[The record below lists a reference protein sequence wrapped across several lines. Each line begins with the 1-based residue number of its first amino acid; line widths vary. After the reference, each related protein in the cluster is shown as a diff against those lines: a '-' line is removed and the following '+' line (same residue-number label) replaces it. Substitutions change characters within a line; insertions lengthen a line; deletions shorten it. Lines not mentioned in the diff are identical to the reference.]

1 MAHKTE
7 DTGKYSELIARAA
20 LLASGWQ
27 AVSTSETEEAFDIS
41 AKDPLSGEWKTF
53 QVETIIVREKRGGKR
68 IVQARKNDGTPYTLD
83 EVDYFIGVEVGTGPA
98 PAVWMFENREL
109 TEYWGPQSK
118 EGKRWVRMDL
128 AFSREDVEFAK
139 INESE
144 AV

>member
-20 LLASGWQ
+20 LLATGWQ

-41 AKDPLSGEWKTF
+41 AKNPVSGEWKTF
-53 QVETIIVREKRGGKR
+53 QVKTIYVREDRGGAR
-68 IVQARKNDGTPYTLD
+68 VVQARKSDGTPYRCD
-83 EVDYFIGVEVGTGPA
+83 EVDYFIGVEIGREPV
-98 PAVWMFENREL
+98 PAVWMFDNREQ

-128 AFSREDVEFAK
+128 AFSREDI
-139 INESE
+139 INEAE

>member
-53 QVETIIVREKRGGKR
+53 QVKTIIVREKRGGKR
-68 IVQARKNDGTPYTLD
+68 VVQARKNDGTPYTLD

-98 PAVWMFENREL
+98 ARRLDVRESRADRILGSAVEGRQAMGTDGL
-109 TEYWGPQSK
+109 GVQSRRRRVY
-118 EGKRWVRMDL
+118 G
-128 AFSREDVEFAK
+128 
-139 INESE
+139 N
-144 AV
+144 

>member
-1 MAHKTE
+1 MAHKAE

-53 QVETIIVREKRGGKR
+53 QVKTIYDRKKRGSL
-68 IVQARKNDGTPYTLD
+68 IVQARKSDRTPYKLD
-83 EVDYFIGVEVGTGPA
+83 EVDYFIGVLIGRGPV
-98 PAVWMFENREL
+98 PTVWMFENREL

-118 EGKRWVRMDL
+118 DGKRWVRMDL
-128 AFSREDVEFAK
+128 NFRREDVEITE